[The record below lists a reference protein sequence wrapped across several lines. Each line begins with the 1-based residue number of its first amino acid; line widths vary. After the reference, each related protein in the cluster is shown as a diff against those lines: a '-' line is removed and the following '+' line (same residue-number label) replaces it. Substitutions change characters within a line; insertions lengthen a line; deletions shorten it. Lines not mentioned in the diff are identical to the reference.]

1 MGVCETYENSKKKS
15 KKSNK
20 GNQPFHAPIHS
31 SKNIFNVKNTH
42 NSVSQIDIPIT
53 QVKPIPLYKY
63 NSVYGKKE
71 DQTTLVTGSLHE
83 MQGNSLMN
91 LGSRNSREITSLEET
106 MNESSDVI
114 EIISNGKV
122 DKERV
127 KQSKDKSTID
137 NYIEFIDNEDNSISN
152 DNNKFD
158 MYNKKYDRNDINKN
172 KKKNYQ

>member
-106 MNESSDVI
+106 MNESSDII

-137 NYIEFIDNEDNSISN
+137 NYIEFIDNEDNFLVI
-152 DNNKFD
+152 
-158 MYNKKYDRNDINKN
+158 
-172 KKKNYQ
+172 

>member
-1 MGVCETYENSKKKS
+1 
-15 KKSNK
+15 
-20 GNQPFHAPIHS
+20 
-31 SKNIFNVKNTH
+31 
-42 NSVSQIDIPIT
+42 
-53 QVKPIPLYKY
+53 
-63 NSVYGKKE
+63 
-71 DQTTLVTGSLHE
+71 
-83 MQGNSLMN
+83 MN
-91 LGSRNSREITSLEET
+91 LGSRNSREITSVEET

-137 NYIEFIDNEDNSISN
+137 NYIEFIDNEDNSFSN